1 MVTATLLGVLTGAL
15 GNLSADTIKALLVKV
30 LVDRPEVKEPI
41 DLLETPMSLDKVND
55 LFSKMKGA
63 IQASAATGKIELS
76 HAYLNAISGIKLDH
90 QKGQILVDGMEI
102 EAPILVTGGSTG
114 AIGSTFITGETTMT
128 SQGTSVKVSGRAKIT
143 ITGDAQIIQN

>member
-63 IQASAATGKIELS
+63 IQASAATGK
-76 HAYLNAISGIKLDH
+76 K
-90 QKGQILVDGMEI
+90 
-102 EAPILVTGGSTG
+102 
-114 AIGSTFITGETTMT
+114 
-128 SQGTSVKVSGRAKIT
+128 
-143 ITGDAQIIQN
+143 